1 MRKNVFTS
9 LFALVVCIMLLM
21 CSVVCASALDDKYTI
36 DELGLSIKL
45 PKEYSV
51 ITRTTQKGD
60 EAFKTLKLDY
70 DETMTAFS
78 AANIY
83 LQATSD
89 DSVLKITLTKTAD
102 KNSEAINNYSELKSS
117 ERKQV
122 LEAFLADDAYTN
134 GVEIKHNGNIYF
146 DLSFSQQTQSGV
158 IYGYQCHS
166 VINGMNINLT
176 LQKSAEELTADEIKV
191 VTSIANSIHFKK
203 ITHKDGVSFD
213 WWRVLLW
220 IVILIVI
227 GLLAKYFYGQYNK
240 SKNDKK
246 NERRNRL
253 KKSHFDT
260 DLETDRLLESDSE
273 PLQSE
278 SKRSLLSELG
288 FEDDFEQEE
297 LSFDELL
304 GYDTTDYYERANTD
318 IDSFDIDVK
327 SKDRSNGVEFF
338 EDQGKTIND
347 KPDYFESFFT
357 EKTEENRSPIK
368 RALSMVALYAKLAL
382 RHLSYFFK
390 NLIKMLTGNKGNNRK
405 NR

>member
-9 LFALVVCIMLLM
+9 LFALVVCVVLLM

-36 DELGLSIKL
+36 DELGLSIKI
-45 PKEYSV
+45 PKEYTV

-203 ITHKDGVSFD
+203 ITHKDGVAFD

-227 GLLAKYFYGQYNK
+227 ALLAKYFYDQYNK
-240 SKNDKK
+240 SKIDKK

-260 DLETDRLLESDSE
+260 DSETDRLLESNSE

-288 FEDDFEQEE
+288 FEDDFGQEE

-390 NLIKMLTGNKGNNRK
+390 NLMKMLTGNKGNNRK
-405 NR
+405 SR

>member
-1 MRKNVFTS
+1 MRKNIFTS
-9 LFALVVCIMLLM
+9 LFALIVCCALLM
-21 CSVVCASALDDKYTI
+21 CSVICVSALDDKYTI
-36 DELGLSIKL
+36 DELGLSIKI
-45 PKEYSV
+45 PKEYTV
-51 ITRTTQKGD
+51 ITRTTEQGD
-60 EAFKTLKLDY
+60 EAFKTLGLDY

-78 AANIY
+78 AANIH

-89 DSVLKITLTKTAD
+89 DNVLKITLTKTAD

-117 ERKQV
+117 ERKTV
-122 LEAFLADDAYTN
+122 LEAFLSDDAYTS

-146 DLSFSQQTQSGV
+146 DLGFSQQTQSGI

-176 LQKSAEELTADEIKV
+176 LQKNAEELTADEIKV
-191 VTSIANSIHFKK
+191 VTNIANSINFKK
-203 ITHKDGVSFD
+203 IVHKAGVSFD

-227 GLLAKYFYGQYNK
+227 GLLAKYFYDQYNK
-240 SKNDKK
+240 SKKEKK

-260 DLETDRLLESDSE
+260 DFETDKLLESENE

-288 FEDDFEQEE
+288 FEEEE
-297 LSFDELL
+297 LSFDEML
-304 GYDTTDYYERANTD
+304 GYDTIDYFERANTD
-318 IDSFDIDVK
+318 MDSFDIEVNN
-327 SKDRSNGVEFF
+327 KDRSSGVEFF

-347 KPDYFESFFT
+347 RPDYFENYFT
-357 EKTEENRSPIK
+357 EKTEENRSPLK
-368 RALSMVALYAKLAL
+368 RVLSMVVLYAKVAL
-382 RHLSYFFK
+382 RHLGYFFK
-390 NLIKMLTGNKGNNRK
+390 NLSKMLTGNKENNRK